1 MGNIIS
7 SRVERNYMIRSSDR
21 WQIRKDGGGK
31 GGRKIYKHVRG
42 EIRGRGVERL
52 LL

>member
-21 WQIRKDGGGK
+21 WQIRRDGGGQGK
-31 GGRKIYKHVRG
+31 RNIF
-42 EIRGRGVERL
+42 
-52 LL
+52 